1 MSEDPVVV
9 SLERLDIPP
18 GGEVSGWFSVPS
30 REGERPEEV
39 TLALRYRTH
48 GKGDEDIENVQT
60 VTYTDLVPGEANAF
74 RFLVP
79 MSPRS
84 YEGVYIKIHWEVAVT
99 AQWPKTGGWLAKSP
113 QVEGV
118 KEFSVGLIEI
128 PPETV
133 VE

>member
-18 GGEVSGWFSVPS
+18 GSEVTGWFSVPS
-30 REGERPEEV
+30 REGLPPEEV
-39 TLALRYRTH
+39 TLALRFRTR

-60 VTYTDLVPGEANAF
+60 VTYTDLVPGQASDF
-74 RFLVP
+74 RFQVP

-84 YEGVYIKIHWEVAVT
+84 YEGVNIKIHWEVSVT
-99 AQWPKTGGWLAKSP
+99 ALWPKTGGWLGKSP

-118 KEFSVGLIEI
+118 TEFSVGLIEV